1 MLAAQSPTLLHEY
14 STIYTHLTHGKR
26 ELIGFGMERVLLNRF
41 VLDSAD
47 STNTIDPSPVLAT
60 VNPAKVTVGE
70 TKDER
75 IQYCRAQLVE
85 LVGMQEEV
93 NTLQKVAR
101 EKGISAGLL
110 TIIGQASVQS
120 PDDNGASVIR
130 QLNQLLN
137 APGGDAANTPATTTP
152 AKELDVMTVSVPDD
166 TAAAQ
171 DAANDANTLDYERMT
186 TLQKITAT
194 MLEHKRALM
203 VDMAVCLFA
212 SCLAIKLV
220 S

>member
-1 MLAAQSPTLLHEY
+1 M
-14 STIYTHLTHGKR
+14 
-26 ELIGFGMERVLLNRF
+26 
-41 VLDSAD
+41 
-47 STNTIDPSPVLAT
+47 
-60 VNPAKVTVGE
+60 
-70 TKDER
+70 
-75 IQYCRAQLVE
+75 
-85 LVGMQEEV
+85 
-93 NTLQKVAR
+93 
-101 EKGISAGLL
+101 
-110 TIIGQASVQS
+110 QS

-137 APGGDAANTPATTTP
+137 APGGDAANTPVTTTP
-152 AKELDVMTVSVPDD
+152 AQELDVMTVSVADD
-166 TAAAQ
+166 ATAAQ